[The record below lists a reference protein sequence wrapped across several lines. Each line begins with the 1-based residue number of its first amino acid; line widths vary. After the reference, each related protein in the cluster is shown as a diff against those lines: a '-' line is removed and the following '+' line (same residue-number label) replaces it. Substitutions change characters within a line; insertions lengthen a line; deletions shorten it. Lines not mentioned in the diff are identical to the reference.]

1 MGKTLAEKILAAHL
15 IEGEV
20 KPGNF
25 VYVKLDLILANDI
38 TAPLAIKEL
47 EKYGARQVFDKER
60 IVLVCDHFTPNK
72 DINSAEQCAIVRNF
86 ARTRELPHFF
96 EGGNVGIEHALL
108 PEQGLVVPG
117 DVIIG
122 ADSHTCTYGALG
134 AFATGVGSTDVAAAM
149 LTGETWFKV
158 PESIKFIYT
167 GKLQPWV
174 GGKDLILF
182 TLGQIGVDGA
192 LYKAME
198 FTGEVI
204 SSLNMDHRFTISN
217 MAIEAGAKV
226 GLIEAD
232 EVTEEFVRPRAK
244 RPWQVFRSDAD
255 AIYSEIKTFDVSQL
269 EPQVALPHLPEN
281 SVSVRQV
288 ENITIDQA
296 VIGSCTNG
304 RLSDLREAAAVL
316 KGKKVNPRVR
326 CLIFPGTPEI
336 LRQALAEGLVKTLL
350 DAGCVLCPPS
360 CGPCLGGHLGVLAK
374 VSVPLPLPIA
384 TSLAEWGINKV
395 KST

>member
-1 MGKTLAEKILAAHL
+1 
-15 IEGEV
+15 
-20 KPGNF
+20 
-25 VYVKLDLILANDI
+25 
-38 TAPLAIKEL
+38 
-47 EKYGARQVFDKER
+47 
-60 IVLVCDHFTPNK
+60 
-72 DINSAEQCAIVRNF
+72 
-86 ARTRELPHFF
+86 
-96 EGGNVGIEHALL
+96 
-108 PEQGLVVPG
+108 
-117 DVIIG
+117 
-122 ADSHTCTYGALG
+122 
-134 AFATGVGSTDVAAAM
+134 
-149 LTGETWFKV
+149 TWFKV

-167 GKLQPWV
+167 GKLQRWV

-182 TLGQIGVDGA
+182 TIAQIGVDGA

-204 SSLNMDHRFTISN
+204 RSLNMDHRFTISN

-232 EVTEEFVRPRAK
+232 AVTEEFIRPRAK
-244 RPWQVFRSDAD
+244 RPWRVFRSDAD
-255 AIYSEIKTFDVSQL
+255 AIYSEIKTYDVSQL

-304 RLSDLREAAAVL
+304 RLSDLREAAVVL
-316 KGKKVNPRVR
+316 QGKKVNPRVR

-336 LRQALAEGLVKTLL
+336 LRQALAEGLVKIFL

-374 VSVPLPLPIA
+374 GERAIA
-384 TSLAEWGINKV
+384 TTNRNFVGRMGHKQSEVYLSNPAVAAASAIAGKIIHPDNV
-395 KST
+395 